1 VRVARIPNPM
11 RLRGYLTNTEFC
23 RRENREGEARGRLHA
38 DTMAINLV
46 LL

>member
-1 VRVARIPNPM
+1 VRVARIHNPM
-11 RLRGYLTNTEFC
+11 KARGYPTNTEFC